1 MGGCAHDAIPDRIEA
16 GTMLFVA
23 ACVGSTL
30 TLSPVIPEH
39 MTATTALLI
48 DAGCSIDVGDEVG
61 GESKSKSNSNSN
73 SNSTSRRRSMTITP
87 PPRGGIRAVDF
98 TTAPYPGVPT
108 DMQPQLCVLNAC
120 AEGVA
125 IVRETVFESRW
136 SHVPELRRMG
146 VECDFV
152 DADGDDA
159 VANANANANANAG
172 RALRI
177 VGVGARGLRRADVR
191 GSDLRASAALI
202 VAGLAVMAPMGDGDG
217 DGDGD
222 GEAQGPTRVAGL
234 AHLDRGYEGL
244 DAKLRGVGAD
254 VERRPVP
261 PRK

>member
-1 MGGCAHDAIPDRIEA
+1 
-16 GTMLFVA
+16 
-23 ACVGSTL
+23 
-30 TLSPVIPEH
+30 
-39 MTATTALLI
+39 
-48 DAGCSIDVGDEVG
+48 
-61 GESKSKSNSNSN
+61 
-73 SNSTSRRRSMTITP
+73 
-87 PPRGGIRAVDF
+87 
-98 TTAPYPGVPT
+98 
-108 DMQPQLCVLNAC
+108 MQPQLCVLNAC
-120 AEGVA
+120 AKGVA

>member
-1 MGGCAHDAIPDRIEA
+1 
-16 GTMLFVA
+16 
-23 ACVGSTL
+23 
-30 TLSPVIPEH
+30 
-39 MTATTALLI
+39 
-48 DAGCSIDVGDEVG
+48 
-61 GESKSKSNSNSN
+61 
-73 SNSTSRRRSMTITP
+73 MTITP
-87 PPRGGIRAVDF
+87 PPRGGLRAVDF

-202 VAGLAVMAPMGDGDG
+202 VAGLAVIAPMGDGD
-217 DGDGD
+217 
-222 GEAQGPTRVAGL
+222 
-234 AHLDRGYEGL
+234 
-244 DAKLRGVGAD
+244 
-254 VERRPVP
+254 RRPVTWGENP
-261 PRK
+261 KVASGVRFPLASASRTPAEAKRSSESP